1 MGAPADMPGVWTD
14 IVLRRLAKP
23 ETRNKARSCHEPP
36 GDRLC
41 GVGRTVAVLLPGR
54 GFCGVLKRVCQSLF
68 LSPDHEPLNP
78 NRGFI

>member
-14 IVLRRLAKP
+14 IVLRRLA
-23 ETRNKARSCHEPP
+23 EQTRNKARTRDQPP

-54 GFCGVLKRVCQSLF
+54 GFCGVLKRLCQSLF
-68 LSPDHEPLNP
+68 LCADHEPLSP